1 MKKLFLR
8 RVALT
13 NQHGSWVFLLSP
25 LAIGLAAANDW
36 HRGVIFLTAAALSG
50 FLLHH
55 PLTLALKM
63 AGGRKSRRNLPAVVF
78 WVAVYGLLLLVSL
91 GGLILTGRSYLLI
104 LSVPAGAVFLW
115 YLYLVYRHE
124 ERRQLG
130 LELVGSGV
138 LALAAPAGYWV
149 GVGSVDPTGWWLWGL
164 TWLQS
169 AASIVYA
176 YLRLE
181 QRELEQAPSLRKQI
195 QMGVRAFMYVS
206 FNLAAVGLLSAFGL
220 VPEWLF
226 VPYLVQWLETS
237 WGITHPAVGWK
248 PSRIGWRQLTVSTLF
263 TVLFILAWRLSG

>member
-1 MKKLFLR
+1 MKKMFLR

-263 TVLFILAWRLSG
+263 TVLFILAWRPSG